1 MFQPG
6 AIHVKMS
13 KWLSQW
19 ESKSE
24 SVSKPRRMRGLYQ
37 THDRRNHIIK
47 D

>member
-6 AIHVKMS
+6 AIHAV